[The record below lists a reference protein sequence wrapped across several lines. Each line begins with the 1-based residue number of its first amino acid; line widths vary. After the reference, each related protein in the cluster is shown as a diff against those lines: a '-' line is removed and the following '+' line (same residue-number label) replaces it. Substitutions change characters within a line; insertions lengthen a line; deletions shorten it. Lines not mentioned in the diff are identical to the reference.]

1 MKKDIHY
8 YMSKP
13 YQMLVV
19 KGEEE
24 VYTICFPDLPGCVT
38 TGETPE
44 EAIKNAED
52 AKKCWF
58 EACLKDKRHI
68 PEPSDLMPLKCPKK
82 TDAAIGNIFLIPDSQ
97 TALLEQFKK
106 KHAKCEKGTAGEQY
120 AYHFVPTGIG
130 TAIRVSCSCGCELML
145 GDFLEDITD
154 YRELEPKPT
163 DTDSFE
169 KAAIAILSM
178 KDEHIRRLSFRSG
191 DFPFESIYSYAA
203 GISHMADERIG
214 ECILWKVKQ
223 DKNGQ
228 WVDVYKGT
236 DEENLSLFLSQ
247 FEKNIRKE
255 VKKYDCRNEKLLE
268 LVMPKKK
275 GRKRV

>member
-1 MKKDIHY
+1 MKKDIYY

-24 VYTICFPDLPGCVT
+24 VYTVTFPDLPGCIT

-68 PEPSDLMPLKCPKK
+68 PEPSELMPLKSPKK

-97 TALLEQFKK
+97 TVLLEQFKK

-120 AYHFVPTGIG
+120 AYRFVPTGLG
-130 TAIRVSCSCGCELML
+130 TVIRVSCSCGCELML

-169 KAAIAILSM
+169 KAAIEILSM
-178 KDEHIRRLSFRSG
+178 KNEHIRHLSFRSG
-191 DFPFESIYSYAA
+191 DFSFETIYSYAV
-203 GISHMADERIG
+203 GISYMADERIRA
-214 ECILWKVKQ
+214 CILWKVKQ
-223 DKNGQ
+223 DKKGH

-236 DEENLSLFLSQ
+236 DEENLNLFLSQ

-255 VKKYDCRNEKLLE
+255 VKKYDCRNKKLLE

-275 GRKRV
+275 GGKRV